1 MKTPCVMCAH
11 AKSNCANGNM
21 CMCVM
26 ANEGCHSN
34 NILKKPMKKFSRLD
48 SNLK

>member
-34 NILKKPMKKFSRLD
+34 NILKKPMKIIQ
-48 SNLK
+48 